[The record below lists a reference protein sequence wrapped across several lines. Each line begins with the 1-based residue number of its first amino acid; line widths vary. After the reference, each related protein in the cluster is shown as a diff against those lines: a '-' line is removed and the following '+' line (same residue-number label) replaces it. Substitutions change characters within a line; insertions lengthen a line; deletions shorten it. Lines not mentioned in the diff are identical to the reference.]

1 MIGKKGPVSKL
12 FYEFSLDRR
21 VPENHLLRRI
31 EAHVD
36 FGFVHPLTQP
46 FYSYTG

>member
-1 MIGKKGPVSKL
+1 MMGKKAPVSKL

-31 EAHVD
+31 EVNVD
-36 FGFVHPLTQP
+36 FGFVHP
-46 FYSYTG
+46 